1 MSISEIIQSEIDQYV
16 SRTPISAKMQQNAE
30 LFLPGGSSR
39 GTAYFDPYP
48 HFIEKGEG
56 HYIFDVDGNKYL
68 DFMINATS
76 LILGHSNSNV
86 ASVVKDQADKGLAF
100 SGPTDSQVRLA
111 KLLTDRIPSVE
122 TIRFTNSGTEGTMM
136 AIRAAR
142 EFTGRSKIVKIE
154 GGYHGTHED
163 VAVSVYP
170 NKDHLD
176 PIQTAPI
183 PEYSNQPSSVL
194 DNVIVV
200 PYNDIE
206 VTNQM
211 IRAESKNI
219 SCVIIEP
226 VVSSFGYTPANVD
239 YLQFVRDITT
249 ELGIVLIY
257 DEVQSFR
264 VSPGGAQELLGVI
277 PDMTTLGKII
287 GGGMPVG
294 AFGGRRDIMDLY
306 NPTDGGAQIGHAGT
320 FNANPVTMRAG
331 EVVMNTL
338 TPEAYSRMNDLGEIL
353 RSKLK
358 AVFDELNI
366 EVQVTGIGSL
376 FGVHFTGEHIQNYR
390 NVVNADTDMKKAF
403 FFGMLNEGILLQGGA
418 AGSLNICTTE
428 EHVDNFVDSARKVVI
443 RICK

>member
-1 MSISEIIQSEIDQYV
+1 MSEIIQREIDQYV
-16 SRTPISAKMQQNAE
+16 LRTPKSAEMQKDAE
-30 LFLPGGSSR
+30 RFLPGGSSR

-56 HYIFDVDGNKYL
+56 HYIFDVDGNRYL

-76 LILGHSNSNV
+76 LILGHSNSNIS
-86 ASVVKDQADKGLAF
+86 SVVKDQAEKGLAF
-100 SGPTDSQVRLA
+100 SGPTDSQIRLA

-142 EFTGRSKIVKIE
+142 EFTGRTKIVKIE

-170 NKDHLD
+170 KKDHLD
-176 PIQTAPI
+176 PINTTPI

-211 IRAESKNI
+211 IRAESQNI

-239 YLQFVRDITT
+239 YLQGVRDITT
-249 ELGIVLIY
+249 ELDIVLIY

-306 NPTDGGAQIGHAGT
+306 NPTNGGAQIGHAGT
-320 FNANPVTMRAG
+320 FNANPLTMRAG
-331 EVVMNTL
+331 EVVMNAL
-338 TPEAYSRMNDLGEIL
+338 TSEVYSKMNNLGEIL
-353 RSKLK
+353 RNKLR
-358 AVFDELNI
+358 AVFDELDLD
-366 EVQVTGIGSL
+366 VQVTGIGSL
-376 FGVHFTGEHIQNYR
+376 FGVHFTDEHIQNYR
-390 NVVNADTDMKKAF
+390 NVVNSDSDMKKAF
-403 FFGMLNEGILLQGGA
+403 FFGMLNESILLQGGA

-428 EHVDNFVDSARKVVI
+428 EHVDNFVESARKVAL
-443 RICK
+443 RISN

>member
-1 MSISEIIQSEIDQYV
+1 MSISEIIQREIDQYV
-16 SRTPISAKMQQNAE
+16 SRTPMSAKMQQNAE

-56 HYIFDVDGNKYL
+56 HYIIDVDGNKYL

-376 FGVHFTGEHIQNYR
+376 FGVHFTAEHIQNYR